1 MMSRCYACL
10 FTALLLL
17 LAVPPAQPVLWQ
29 TPPRKPT
36 TGNPMPDPCE
46 RAPNLP
52 FCK

>member
-1 MMSRCYACL
+1 MMSRCYVGL
-10 FTALLLL
+10 FVALLLAL
-17 LAVPPAQPVLWQ
+17 PLAQPVIWQ
-29 TPPRKPT
+29 TQPPKPT

>member
-1 MMSRCYACL
+1 MISRWYVGL
-10 FTALLLL
+10 FVALLAL
-17 LAVPPAQPVLWQ
+17 PPAPLVLWQ
-29 TPPRKPT
+29 SQPSPT